1 MSLRLFLC
9 LLLLA
14 LPLAVVAQ
22 KAEVVPA
29 ADAVPIHY
37 SVQGQGDPALVF
49 IHCWSCDRHLWDSQV
64 AEFGKKYR
72 VVAIDLPGHGES
84 GRERKKWSIEEYGED
99 VKRVVTKLDLKRVVL
114 IGSSMGGPIALEA
127 ARRMPERVV
136 AIVPVDTLQNV
147 EQKLPPEQLDALLKQ
162 LRADYKGTVTATMNQ
177 FFFAP
182 GTPAAIK
189 TRVINE
195 ALSRPPE
202 LALAILESVMTYD
215 QAQGLSAVKVPIHAI
230 NSDLNP
236 TSLEVNRKY
245 APQFDVRIMKGA
257 SHYPMIEDPA
267 RFNALLAEILATTAR
282 K

>member
-136 AIVPVDTLQNV
+136 AVVPVDTLQNV

-182 GTPAAIK
+182 GTPEAIK